1 MLNFCGIVA
10 AILKMATGRNFSMSG
25 INSGHHYLPT
35 YQSLM
40 ISDIVEFLLPIFYAV
55 FWQSFWKWQ
64 TSRKFWK
71 RRIDPLMVT
80 YHYVKFYVSI
90 IIHLEV
96 ININVR
102 NFNFPIGFYSNPHPL
117 WTPKNMALTPFT
129 THLSSSS
136 WDLPWTSSWCAER
149 KEKKNKNNNNN
160 NKNKNNNK
168 KRSKNNKSPKLCL
181 GDLIRNGAK
190 TISLQT
196 LFGRLN
202 TILQNRNKKRI
213 LLS

>member
-35 YQSLM
+35 YKMLM
-40 ISDIVEFLLPIFYAV
+40 ISDNVEFLPPIFYTV
-55 FWQSFWKWQ
+55 FWQPIWKWK
-64 TSRKFWK
+64 TTWKFWK
-71 RRIDPLMVT
+71 CRIAPLMVT

-117 WTPKNMALTPFT
+117 WTPQNMTLTPFT
-129 THLSSSS
+129 TKDQLETYIYNSTKFHEILSSSS
-136 WDLPWTSSWCAER
+136 WDLPWTSSWSAER
-149 KEKKNKNNNNN
+149 KEKKEKNNN
-160 NKNKNNNK
+160 
-168 KRSKNNKSPKLCL
+168 
-181 GDLIRNGAK
+181 
-190 TISLQT
+190 
-196 LFGRLN
+196 
-202 TILQNRNKKRI
+202 
-213 LLS
+213 